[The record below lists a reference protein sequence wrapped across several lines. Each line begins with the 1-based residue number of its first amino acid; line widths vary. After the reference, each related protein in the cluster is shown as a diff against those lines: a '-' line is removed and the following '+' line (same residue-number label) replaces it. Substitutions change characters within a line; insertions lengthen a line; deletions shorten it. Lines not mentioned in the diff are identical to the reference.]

1 MEAGSYQ
8 KILVK
13 AQSWVKRFIED
24 CRSSDEIKKRR
35 VEFRRNRRLRRSNG
49 KGATEEKQQSRI
61 SESQKINYRVQYQG
75 LKKGP
80 SVSVKSKPANLN
92 PVIDKDGL
100 LRCNER
106 MKHVKSICP
115 MILDIQ

>member
-1 MEAGSYQ
+1 M
-8 KILVK
+8 KIADHLMK
-13 AQSWVKRFIED
+13 S
-24 CRSSDEIKKRR
+24 KKG
-35 VEFRRNRRLRRSNG
+35 ELNSEENG